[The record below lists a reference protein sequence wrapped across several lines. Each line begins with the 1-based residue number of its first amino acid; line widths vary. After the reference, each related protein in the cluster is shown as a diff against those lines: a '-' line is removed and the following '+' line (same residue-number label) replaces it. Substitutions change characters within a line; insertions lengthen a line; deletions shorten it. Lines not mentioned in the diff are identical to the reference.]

1 MKALF
6 KATLLATT
14 LTMTLG
20 ATQAMAAE
28 EKAAGSEKVQANSAF
43 KNADE
48 RNAYALGA
56 SLGRY
61 MDNSLNEQ
69 KTIGINLNKEQLLA
83 GVQDAFNGKSKM
95 TEAEID
101 ATLREFETQVKA
113 AAEKK
118 IAEETVA
125 NTKKGDDFRAKYAK
139 EKGVEKTKSGLLYKI
154 EKAGTGAQPKE
165 KDTVVVHYK
174 GSLID
179 GTEFDSSYTR
189 NEPLT
194 IPLDSVIKGWTEG
207 MQHLKKGGKMQLVI
221 APELAYG
228 EAGVPGIPANSTLIF
243 DVELLDIKPAGK

>member
-1 MKALF
+1 MKSLF

-14 LTMTLG
+14 LAMTLG
-20 ATQAMAAE
+20 APQVMAAE
-28 EKAAGSEKVQANSAF
+28 TKADAQGTAVFKNSA
-43 KNADE
+43 E

-61 MDNSLNEQ
+61 MENSLNEQ
-69 KTIGINLNKEQLLA
+69 QSIGINLDKAQLLA
-83 GVQDAFNGKSKM
+83 GVQDAFNNKSKM
-95 TEAEID
+95 SDEEVEK
-101 ATLREFETQVKA
+101 TLREFEGQVKA

-118 IAEETVA
+118 ISEESTA
-125 NTKKGDDFRAKYAK
+125 NTKKGDEYRAKYAK

-154 EKAGTGAQPKE
+154 EKDGNGAKPTD

-179 GTEFDSSYTR
+179 GTEFDSSYAR
-189 NEPLT
+189 KEPLT
-194 IPLDSVIKGWTEG
+194 IPLNSVIKGWTEG

-221 APELAYG
+221 PPELAYG